1 MADTNVSQDKDSS
14 MANEVFADLL
24 AESFGEEGRL
34 RAELLPA
41 KCWRSK
47 MSLF

>member
-24 AESFGEEGRL
+24 AESFGEGRL
-34 RAELLPA
+34 QGRVVTA
-41 KCWRSK
+41 KFWRSK
-47 MSLF
+47 TILC